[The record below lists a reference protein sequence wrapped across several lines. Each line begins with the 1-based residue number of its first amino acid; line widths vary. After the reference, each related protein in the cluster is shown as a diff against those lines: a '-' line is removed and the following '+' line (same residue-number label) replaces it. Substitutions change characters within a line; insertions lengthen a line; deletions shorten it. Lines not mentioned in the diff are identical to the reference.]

1 MLEKTESKDD
11 YDENITREFDA
22 FVNSLVLD
30 KKIIWFHTVRIL
42 SN

>member
-11 YDENITREFDA
+11 YDENIMREFDA

-30 KKIIWFHTVRIL
+30 KKIIWFHTARIL